1 MKNQKMKIYLIS
13 AFFAL
18 LILNS
23 CSDVNAPSKNEFD
36 IVGSWVS
43 ESVTLSNKPDTYV
56 IETPENYHVKLI
68 IFADGNFELSRSTDK
83 DNISDS
89 GLWYYSDSDI
99 ILKLRCETGLEYDL
113 DYDPTNSTILF
124 KSYEFYD
131 LELFE
136 INAILVKSKV

>member
-1 MKNQKMKIYLIS
+1 MKNEKMKIYLIS
-13 AFFAL
+13 AIFAL

-23 CSDVNAPSKNEFD
+23 CSDVNAPSKSESD
-36 IVGSWVS
+36 LVGSWVS
-43 ESVTLSNKPDTYV
+43 ESVTLANKPDSYM
-56 IETPENYHVKLI
+56 IETPANYQVKLT
-68 IFADGNFELSRSTDK
+68 IFENGNFELIRSTDK

-89 GLWYYSDSDI
+89 GLWYYFENDI

-131 LELFE
+131 LELYE